1 MGLLVEMKNISKE
14 FSGVKVLKNV
24 NFELFEGEVHVLL
37 GENGAGKSTLMK
49 ILTGIYEPTAGSII
63 INGKEYSKLSPKEA
77 KENGIS
83 IIYQELSVIDA
94 LSIEENIFVGNLP
107 TKKFLNLSIIDYEK
121 LREKAKNILKEVG
134 LNKDPRIL
142 VEELSIS
149 EKQLVEIAKALAQD
163 AKIIIMDE
171 PTSSLTMEETRNLF
185 NIVNRL
191 KKKNVGIIYISHK
204 LKEIFEI
211 GDRVT
216 VLRDG
221 EYIGTKEV
229 KDVNEV
235 MLINMM
241 VGRELKSKYFDST
254 HTYLKKTEV
263 IFEVKNLTR
272 ADKKVQNVSFK
283 LYKGE
288 ILGFAGLIGA
298 GRSELMNAI
307 FGTAKISS
315 GEIYLFGNRIFI
327 DHPYAALKK
336 GIALV
341 PENRREMGFFPN
353 FDIKQN
359 ISIIPFL
366 KTSRFYGIWGLIDK
380 NKEKRYATEQK
391 KYLNIKCSS
400 INQNIIEL
408 SGGNQQKVVIAKWL
422 AANSNIIIFDEP
434 TKGIDVGAK
443 SEIYTIMRKLVEEGK
458 GIIVV
463 SSELPELLLLC
474 DRIVVFKDGQ
484 IQAIFTSEEA
494 TEEKI
499 MAAAALGG
507 QRGREVL

>member
-24 NFELFEGEVHVLL
+24 NFELYEGEVHVLL

-49 ILTGIYEPTAGSII
+49 ILTGIYEPTAGAII

-83 IIYQELSVIDA
+83 IIYQELSVVDA

-107 TKKFLNLSIIDYEK
+107 TKKFLNLSIVDYKK

-171 PTSSLTMEETRNLF
+171 PTSSLTMEEARNLF
-185 NIVNRL
+185 KIVNRL

-229 KDVNEV
+229 KDVNEE

-307 FGTAKISS
+307 FGTAKILS
-315 GEIYLFGNRIFI
+315 GEIYLFGDRIFI
-327 DHPYAALKK
+327 DHPYTALKK

-380 NKEKRYATEQK
+380 SKEKQYATEQK

-400 INQNIIEL
+400 INQNITEL

-443 SEIYTIMRKLVEEGK
+443 SEIYTIMRKLAEEGK

-507 QRGREVL
+507 QRWKEAL